1 MCGSSLSPFNIHDN
15 DRVGILTGDIT
26 TVHQSCYAS
35 LRYNTCCNIKV
46 MMLIQVCVYEKIY
59 NDWTFNL
66 DSYINSIPSLWNNN
80 NNNNTNQWESLSQ
93 NLVWQPLVWWSLKT
107 GMRCWCCSLP
117 MGLSW
122 ETGQSLTGHLCVDLS
137 SDTGGFY
144 IQVDLVL
151 LVQTQV
157 AVTH

>member
-66 DSYINSIPSLWNNN
+66 DSYLNSIPSLWNNN
-80 NNNNTNQWESLSQ
+80 NNNNTNQWESLFMTNQFPAVSACLKILFDSHSCDGHWR
-93 NLVWQPLVWWSLKT
+93 LVWDADAVLCQWASAERQVSHWLDTSVLTWAAILVAFT
-107 GMRCWCCSLP
+107 FR
-117 MGLSW
+117 
-122 ETGQSLTGHLCVDLS
+122 
-137 SDTGGFY
+137 
-144 IQVDLVL
+144 
-151 LVQTQV
+151 
-157 AVTH
+157 